1 MAKQDAWALPA
12 ELRPDPQALR
22 YDFARAVRS
31 VVLLRAEVPADAF
44 TADALGTERL
54 GNGVLIDIGG
64 RPLILTIGYL
74 IAEAETIWI
83 TTHKGRALPGHA
95 LAYDYTSG
103 FGLVQPLA
111 SLDEPTLPRASAARL
126 QTGDAVTLL
135 AHGGVAH
142 SLAAEVVGR
151 REFAGYWE
159 YLLED
164 AIYTSPAH
172 PLWGGTALLD
182 ENGSLVALGSL
193 LVQTENEN
201 ESEQRAANLCV
212 PLDVIEPLLGDLV
225 SHGRRAG
232 ASRPWLG
239 LYSTV
244 QNEQVVVAGLLSTAP
259 AHSAGVEPGD
269 MVLEVGGR
277 QIHTLPDFYRAL
289 WRQGDAGVTIPLTLQ
304 RGSRTLTLQVHSARR
319 EQFLKTPLHH

>member
-1 MAKQDAWALPA
+1 
-12 ELRPDPQALR
+12 
-22 YDFARAVRS
+22 
-31 VVLLRAEVPADAF
+31 
-44 TADALGTERL
+44 
-54 GNGVLIDIGG
+54 
-64 RPLILTIGYL
+64 
-74 IAEAETIWI
+74 
-83 TTHKGRALPGHA
+83 
-95 LAYDYTSG
+95 
-103 FGLVQPLA
+103 
-111 SLDEPTLPRASAARL
+111 
-126 QTGDAVTLL
+126 
-135 AHGGVAH
+135 
-142 SLAAEVVGR
+142 
-151 REFAGYWE
+151 
-159 YLLED
+159 
-164 AIYTSPAH
+164 
-172 PLWGGTALLD
+172 LLD

-201 ESEQRAANLCV
+201 ESERRAANLCV

>member
-1 MAKQDAWALPA
+1 MAKPDVWALPA

-22 YDFARAVRS
+22 FDFAHAQRS
-31 VVLLRAEVPADAF
+31 VVLLRTEVSADAF

-54 GNGVLIDIGG
+54 GNGVVIDVDG
-64 RPLILTIGYL
+64 RSLILTIGYL
-74 IAEAETIWI
+74 IAEADTIWI
-83 TTHKGRALPGHA
+83 TTHNGRALPGHA

-111 SLDEPTLPRASAARL
+111 SIDEPPLTRASASRL

-142 SLAAEVVGR
+142 SLAAQVVGR

-182 ENGSLVALGSL
+182 DSGALVALGSL
-193 LVQTENEN
+193 LVQTESET
-201 ESEQRAANLCV
+201 EQRAANLCV
-212 PLDVIEPLLGDLV
+212 PLDVIEPLLGELV
-225 SHGRRAG
+225 THGVRA
-232 ASRPWLG
+232 APPRPWLG

-244 QNEQVVVAGLLSTAP
+244 QNQRVVVAGLLSTAP
-259 AHSAGVEPGD
+259 AHSAGIEPGD
-269 MVLEVGGR
+269 TVLAVSGL
-277 QIHTLPDFYRAL
+277 QIHTLPEFYRAL
-289 WRQGDAGVTIPLTLQ
+289 WRQGEAGVTIPLTLQ
-304 RGSRTLTLQVHSARR
+304 RGSRTLTLQVHTARR
-319 EQFLKTPLHH
+319 EQFLKAPLQH